1 MSPVCFSIEVHEKPN
16 IGASV
21 MLYDHDLEID
31 RSEESNPIYHF
42 ALDVDAEHIREM
54 LNERGVQSDI
64 LAVDY
69 AARLMWERMLEGAER
84 VLDDV
89 VEGMPKVGDDWDML
103 DEMMTTHIVYDEPEF
118 WLALEKEPE
127 LWDPP
132 SFRIEGRMLCK
143 SRAVADAVRANVG
156 KYPSFDVRAD
166 ADGGLVVGWSQF
178 FFLNLLLTSAVE
190 ERFEE
195 RFGKRMEIRVLA
207 SEVGFP
213 VRGKNLGEM
222 RDEVQFVSRGLDDGV
237 LWNDNIEM
245 RALGEAER
253 ERIGELDEL
262 LGVILS
268 VDGVEG
274 AEFHLEGRHVQ
285 SLEDGSNIPE
295 HIRAMASIEFGVPEY
310 VPLDSDDPDI
320 PF

>member
-1 MSPVCFSIEVHEKPN
+1 
-16 IGASV
+16 
-21 MLYDHDLEID
+21 MLYDNDLEID

-42 ALDVDAEHIREM
+42 SLDVDAEHIRRM

-69 AARLMWERMLEGAER
+69 AIRLVWERFVHGVDG
-84 VLDDV
+84 VLDEV
-89 VEGMPKVGDDWDML
+89 VEGMPKIGGGWDML
-103 DEMMTTHIVYDEPEF
+103 DEVGTTHVVYDEPEF
-118 WLALEKEPE
+118 WLALEKDSES
-127 LWDPP
+127 WDPP

-143 SRAVADAVRANVG
+143 SRAVADAVRANAG
-156 KYPSFDVRAD
+156 KYPSFDVRGD
-166 ADGGLVVGWSQF
+166 EDGGLVVEWSQF
-178 FFLNLLLTSAVE
+178 FFLNLFLTSAVE

-195 RFGKRMEIRVLA
+195 RFGKRTEIRVLA

-213 VRGKNLGEM
+213 VRGENLGEM
-222 RDEVQFVSRGLDDGV
+222 RDEVQFVSRGLDDGI
-237 LWNDNIEM
+237 LWNDNVEM
-245 RALGEAER
+245 RTLGEAER
-253 ERIGELDEL
+253 DRIGELDEL

-268 VDGVEG
+268 VDGVESE
-274 AEFHLEGRHVQ
+274 EFHLEGRHIQ

-295 HIRAMASIEFGVPEY
+295 HIRTMASIEFGVPKY